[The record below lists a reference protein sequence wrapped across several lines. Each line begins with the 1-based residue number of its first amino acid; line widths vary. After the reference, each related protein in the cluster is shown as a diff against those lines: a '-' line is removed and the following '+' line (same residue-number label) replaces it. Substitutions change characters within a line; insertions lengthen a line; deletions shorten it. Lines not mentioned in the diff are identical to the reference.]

1 MEFIVDRAE
10 ERADIRDTS
19 APPGRVGRARLTVA
33 IFIVSSLSNSAAIWE
48 INSIKYQEMSLGSI
62 AVAVELI
69 VSSFQPN

>member
-33 IFIVSSLSNSAAIWE
+33 IFIYRPSLSNSAAIWE

-62 AVAVELI
+62 AVAV
-69 VSSFQPN
+69 SR